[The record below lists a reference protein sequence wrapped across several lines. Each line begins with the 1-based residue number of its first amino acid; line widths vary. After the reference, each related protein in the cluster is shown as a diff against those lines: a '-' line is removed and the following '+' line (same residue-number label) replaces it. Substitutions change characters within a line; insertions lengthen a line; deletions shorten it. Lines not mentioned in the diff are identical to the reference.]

1 MLLNQWLAMKQAIC
15 GYHQDEEQHWV
26 AELAC
31 GHYQH
36 VRHKPP
42 FINRPWVV
50 SAHGRQAMLG
60 HQLECKK
67 CDQFAPRDYNC
78 IVTKQKP

>member
-1 MLLNQWLAMKQAIC
+1 MKQAIC

-26 AELAC
+26 AKLVC

-50 SAHGRQAMLG
+50 SDAGRQAMMG
-60 HQLECKK
+60 HQLDCKK
-67 CDQFAPRDYNC
+67 CDQCDPRDY
-78 IVTKQKP
+78 